1 MAAVDEACERLSAT
15 CDGIETRLAAISR
28 ALGLI
33 TPTLPDDMRHAADE
47 DDATGNHLQAAYLRA
62 GAIEIERLRR
72 ITTATLRIL
81 SASPDTPD
89 IRDQLAAVIW
99 ESGYADTD
107 APGRIT
113 WPKLLEIA
121 EDHAAWCQHRDRAL
135 RQADTVLALP
145 SIKRLFAVEAAAR
158 PCVAEITTYEERE
171 ALRRALSQ

>member
-1 MAAVDEACERLSAT
+1 MTPAEILAQLRDPDFRGPLRHCRSWEDLDTLMDACVE
-15 CDGIETRLAAISR
+15 
-28 ALGLI
+28 
-33 TPTLPDDMRHAADE
+33 
-47 DDATGNHLQAAYLRA
+47 
-62 GAIEIERLRR
+62 EIERLRR

-121 EDHAAWCQHRDRAL
+121 EDHAAWGQHRDRVL
-135 RQADTVLALP
+135 RQADAVLALP
-145 SIKRLFAVEAAAR
+145 SVMRLLAVEAAAR